1 MEENKKANKLLNILL
16 AIIVIITVLA
26 GAVIYYSLYKYSN
39 EEIIENTS
47 KENTPSVAEIIN
59 NAIDTDST
67 KDVVTDVNNNTTVAT
82 GDADSRKVLNEE
94 IIVLYDGL
102 ILDAKEMGIVD
113 LKYIDNSNSNKEK
126 YIITYYNYENYQ
138 YKNSTLGTL
147 STQILEGLVK
157 IDNVGKVSISE
168 KYTAIP
174 REVQVVN
181 SVPSV
186 VLENNTEFG
195 NYDSKKTIIVDLDG
209 DGTNEYIVILA
220 NKESGESKIE
230 LVEATGIV
238 KAELGK
244 MDKSGWD
251 LTSSNGYYLSYS
263 NIEVIDIDND
273 GIMEILFE
281 IPTSTVVPNSISVL
295 KYKNGELGGK
305 TDIQCTLVK

>member
-251 LTSSNGYYLSYS
+251 LSSSNGYYLSYS

>member
-113 LKYIDNSNSNKEK
+113 LKYIDNSNSNKEN
-126 YIITYYNYENYQ
+126 YIITYYNYENYE

>member
-147 STQILEGLVK
+147 STQILGGLVK